1 VKITSEV
8 NAMDKWQKE
17 QLEAALSEVTR
28 RAAIDA
34 DFRALALKDGA
45 AAIARVNPKLSATE
59 LVFKFVDNSGPT
71 KTIPLPDP
79 VEGIEENELSEHDL
93 EHVSGGTDA
102 PPPTTVTGG

>member
-1 VKITSEV
+1 ME
-8 NAMDKWQKE
+8 KWKKE
-17 QLEAALSEVTR
+17 ELEGALSEVTR
-28 RAAIDA
+28 RAAVDA

-45 AAIARVNPKLSATE
+45 AAIARVNPKLSVND
-59 LVFKFVDNSGPT
+59 LVFRFVDNSGPI
-71 KTIPLPDP
+71 KTIPLPDL